1 MRRTALSKL
10 VLGAASIAALALLWS
25 GASRA
30 AETIEGALAHA
41 YHNNPTLN
49 AQRAANRATDEKV
62 PQALSGYRPQVF
74 GNADVGDT
82 WSRSTF
88 TTPGVPPS
96 ESHLNPRGY
105 GLTTRQTLFNGF
117 QTGNLT
123 RSAESQVLAARET
136 LRNTEQNVL
145 LDGVTAYMNVI
156 RDAAILELQKQN
168 IEAVR
173 ELLRATRDRFNVGE
187 VTRTDVAQAEARL
200 SAAEST
206 FSVAQ
211 ANLNASRAVYQRVIG
226 EVPLQ
231 LTPGHPVENLVPAS
245 IDDALLASFNQHPAI
260 AAARFGVDVASL
272 QVKVA
277 EGSLLP
283 TLALEGSLQ
292 KRHDLGTGV
301 DTNITASVVG
311 RLTVPIY
318 QGGAEFSRIR
328 ESKETLGQ
336 RRIEV
341 DVARDQVRAAVIQS
355 FGLLQASR
363 FQVEAGRAQ
372 VRATEIALNGVREEA
387 RVGQRTTLDVLNAQ
401 SEAVNARVTLVSA
414 ERDRVVASYSLLAA
428 VGKLSAAELKLQVAV
443 YSPATHYNQVRDAWQ
458 GVRTPD
464 GR

>member
-1 MRRTALSKL
+1 MRRWSLSRP
-10 VLGAASIAALALLWS
+10 VLGAASVAAFALLWG
-25 GASRA
+25 GASWA
-30 AETIEGALAHA
+30 SETIEGALAHA

-74 GNADVGDT
+74 GNADVGDA
-82 WSRSTF
+82 WSRSTLSSG
-88 TTPGVPPS
+88 TAT
-96 ESHLNPRGY
+96 ETNLNPRGY
-105 GLTTRQTLFNGF
+105 GLTTRQTLYNGF

-145 LDGVTAYMNVI
+145 LDGVTAYVNVI
-156 RDAAILELQKQN
+156 RDAAIVELQKQN

-187 VTRTDVAQAEARL
+187 VTRTDVAQAESRL
-200 SAAEST
+200 AGAESAL
-206 FSVAQ
+206 SVAQ
-211 ANLNASRAVYQRVIG
+211 ANLNASRAAYQRVIG
-226 EVPLQ
+226 EVPEKLA
-231 LTPGHPVENLVPAS
+231 PGRPVENLVPTT
-245 IDDALLASFNQHPAI
+245 IDAALIAAFNQHPAI
-260 AAARFGVDVASL
+260 GAARFGVDVASL

-277 EGSLLP
+277 EGTLLP

-292 KRHDLGTGV
+292 KRHDLGTG
-301 DTNITASVVG
+301 IESQIAASVFG

-363 FQVEAGRAQ
+363 FQVEAGRSQ

-401 SEAVNARVTLVSA
+401 SELVNARVTLVSA

-428 VGKLSAAELKLQVAV
+428 VGKLSAAELNLQVAV
-443 YSPATHYNQVRDAWQ
+443 YNPATHYNQVRDAWQ

>member
-1 MRRTALSKL
+1 MRRWALSRPI
-10 VLGAASIAALALLWS
+10 LGAASVAAFTLLWG
-25 GASRA
+25 GASLA
-30 AETIEGALAHA
+30 SETIESALAHA

-74 GNADVGDT
+74 GNADVGDA
-82 WSRSTF
+82 WSRSTLSSG
-88 TTPGVPPS
+88 TVT
-96 ESHLNPRGY
+96 ETHLQPRGY
-105 GLTTRQTLFNGF
+105 GLTTRLTLYNGF

-145 LDGVTAYMNVI
+145 LDGVTAYMNVL
-156 RDAAILELQKQN
+156 RDSAILELQKQN

-187 VTRTDVAQAEARL
+187 VTRTDVAQAESRL
-200 SAAEST
+200 AGAEST

-226 EVPLQ
+226 EIPARLA
-231 LTPGHPVENLVPAS
+231 PGQPVEHLVPAS
-245 IDDALLASFNQHPAI
+245 IDAALIAAFNAHPAI

-277 EGSLLP
+277 EGTLLP
-283 TLALEGSLQ
+283 TLAVEGSLQ
-292 KRHDLGTGV
+292 KRHDLGSGV
-301 DTNITASVVG
+301 EAQIAASVVG

-318 QGGAEFSRIR
+318 QGGGEFSRIR

-428 VGKLSAAELKLQVAV
+428 IGKLSAAELKLKVAV
-443 YSPATHYNQVRDAWQ
+443 YNPATHYNQVRDAWQ